1 MTGAERGLC
10 QICPHEVVLDGNQ
23 TADSDLILAV
33 SVRSDSQKA
42 MVKFVISP
50 IGSVGARCLPLLNPS
65 VHHERVV
72 AQEQMMDLEE
82 RDLGIVDLH
91 LLRGVRAVLKDR
103 KMDPDHQDAIS
114 RNVQLSSGL
123 PQLQSKTTNGGPR

>member
-1 MTGAERGLC
+1 MTGAERALC
-10 QICPHEVVLDGNQ
+10 QICQREVVLDGNQ

-42 MVKFVISP
+42 MAKFVISP
-50 IGSVGARCLPLLNPS
+50 IGSVGARCLPLLSPS
-65 VHHERVV
+65 VHRERVV
-72 AQEQMMDLEE
+72 AQEQMMDLEG
-82 RDLGIVDLH
+82 RGLGIVDHH
-91 LLRGVRAVLKDR
+91 LPRGVRVVLKDR

-123 PQLQSKTTNGGPR
+123 PQLLSKTTNAGPR